1 MALTAAGSSLRAF
14 LLRNSASF
22 IRNAGLNPRSVK
34 GSALSRSA
42 VTSGSGAVLP
52 NPPKTSFGLT
62 RVTVVVVPFL
72 YLGTCISKN
81 FAALLEE
88 HEIFVP
94 DDDDDD

>member
-1 MALTAAGSSLRAF
+1 MALAAGSSLRSF
-14 LLRNSASF
+14 LLRNASNF
-22 IRNAGLNPRSVK
+22 ARNSGLKPRSVK
-34 GSALSRSA
+34 GPALSRNA
-42 VTSGSGAVLP
+42 VTSTSGAILP
-52 NPPKTSFGLT
+52 KPDKTQLGLT
-62 RVTVVVVPFL
+62 RMAIVVVPFL

>member
-1 MALTAAGSSLRAF
+1 MALAAGGSLRSF
-14 LLRNSASF
+14 LLRNAAKFSRTPA
-22 IRNAGLNPRSVK
+22 LKPRGVT
-34 GSALSRSA
+34 GSAPGRTA
-42 VTSGSGAVLP
+42 VTSISGAVLP
-52 NPPKTSFGLT
+52 KPDKTPLGLT
-62 RVTVVVVPFL
+62 RMTMVVVPFL